1 MNVCCFSA
9 RNIGNLGGEPVK
21 NNLKPMGVRKS
32 GLVPHVLAAK
42 PVSISKP
49 PKPAVEEVYIYLYI
63 LGLAIEIRNRIN
75 PVIFGPDPNPE
86 LDCGLLFFYDSR

>member
-1 MNVCCFSA
+1 MNL
-9 RNIGNLGGEPVK
+9 LGGEPVK

-49 PKPAVEEVYIYLYI
+49 PKPAVEEVFIYLCVVYE
-63 LGLAIEIRNRIN
+63 LGE
-75 PVIFGPDPNPE
+75 F
-86 LDCGLLFFYDSR
+86 

>member
-1 MNVCCFSA
+1 M
-9 RNIGNLGGEPVK
+9 GGEPVK

-49 PKPAVEEVYIYLYI
+49 PKPANEEVGYIYI
-63 LGLAIEIRNRIN
+63 WKWG
-75 PVIFGPDPNPE
+75 IFKE
-86 LDCGLLFFYDSR
+86 TCSKMYLVC

>member
-1 MNVCCFSA
+1 M
-9 RNIGNLGGEPVK
+9 GGEPVK

-49 PKPAVEEVYIYLYI
+49 PKPAVEEVYVLIMVGKKSPAQLKP
-63 LGLAIEIRNRIN
+63 LCFSVSTTNKN
-75 PVIFGPDPNPE
+75 P
-86 LDCGLLFFYDSR
+86 